1 MSQRKSS
8 PKGVRKQSK
17 LRDLGAA
24 AVGNMMAP
32 LASFASAPILAQALG
47 VSERG
52 ELAAATAPFL
62 FASIAATVGVPESI
76 TFFTARRRG
85 GTGLVWRSIPILAV
99 VSVLA
104 ALVIYFAAP
113 LIAAGDARLSLL
125 IQASGVSLLPT
136 AVLAALRGAAA
147 GHGDWIAVRNERV
160 IGAVARLAPI
170 AVLAALGSLTVTSA
184 AAIIVLS
191 PLIGALAF
199 IRLRHHPR
207 SAEVVLQ
214 RNMLGY
220 GWRVWIG
227 SLSGILLSRLDQILL
242 NPLAGPR
249 ELGLYVVAVN
259 ISDVTLIVMTT
270 VTSIM
275 FTQDARERDDAVLAK
290 TARLTFATMLL
301 VSVVVGASLP
311 LWVEPFFGAGFHD
324 SIPAAWVMLA
334 TYALT
339 APGVVAGTALG
350 ARGRP
355 GSRSTSL
362 IVAVVVNCAAVVLL
376 APHLGALGT
385 ALATFLGNG
394 TAAALNLFFLH
405 KRIGVEVRHFHA
417 IRVMEIW
424 DLWRAVRSRLV
435 RES

>member
-1 MSQRKSS
+1 
-8 PKGVRKQSK
+8 
-17 LRDLGAA
+17 
-24 AVGNMMAP
+24 MMAP

-62 FASIAATVGVPESI
+62 FASIAATVGIPEAI
-76 TFFTARRRG
+76 TFFTARRSG
-85 GTGLVWRSIPILAV
+85 GSRLVWKSIPLLAV

-104 ALVIYFAAP
+104 AVAIYFAAP
-113 LIAAGDARLSLL
+113 LIAAGAPRLTLL
-125 IQASGVSLLPT
+125 IQATGVALLPT
-136 AVLAALRGAAA
+136 ALLAALRGAAA
-147 GHGDWIAVRNERV
+147 GHGDWPAVRNERI

-170 AVLAALGSLTVTSA
+170 AALAGLGLLTVESA
-184 AAIIVLS
+184 SVIVVLS
-191 PLIGALAF
+191 PLVGALAF
-199 IRLRHHPR
+199 IRLGRHPR
-207 SAEVVLQ
+207 ATLSVTQ
-214 RNMLGY
+214 RQMLGY
-220 GWRVWIG
+220 GWRVWVG

-242 NPLAGPR
+242 NPLAGSS

-301 VSVVVGASLP
+301 VAVVVGASLP
-311 LWVEPFFGAGFHD
+311 LWVEPFFGEGFKA
-324 SIPAAWVMLA
+324 SIPAAWVMLG

-362 IVAVVVNCAAVVLL
+362 IIAVLVNCIAVILL
-376 APHLGALGT
+376 APVIGALGT
-385 ALATFLGNG
+385 AAATFVGNG
-394 TAAALNLFFLH
+394 TAAALNLYFLH
-405 KRIGVEVRHFHA
+405 TRLGVDVSQFHA
-417 IRVMEIW
+417 VRVGE
-424 DLWRAVRSRLV
+424 LRELVARLTAKLKRS
-435 RES
+435 

>member
-1 MSQRKSS
+1 MARSARQVNASR
-8 PKGVRKQSK
+8 PPSK
-17 LRDLGAA
+17 IRDLGAA

-62 FASIAATVGVPESI
+62 FASIAATVGIPEAI
-76 TFFTARRRG
+76 TFFTARKTG
-85 GTGLVWRSIPILAV
+85 GAALVWRSIPLLAV

-104 ALVIYFAAP
+104 AIAVYFAAP
-113 LIAAGDARLSLL
+113 LIAADEPRLTLL

-136 AVLAALRGAAA
+136 AILAALRGAAA
-147 GHGDWIAVRNERV
+147 GHGDWAAVRNERI

-170 AVLAALGSLTVTSA
+170 AVLASFGLLTVTSA
-184 AAIIVLS
+184 SVIVVLS
-191 PLIGALAF
+191 PLIGVLAF
-199 IRLRHHPR
+199 IRLRRHPR
-207 SAEVVLQ
+207 TELSVSQ
-214 RNMLGY
+214 RQMLGY

-242 NPLAGPR
+242 NPLAGSK

-275 FTQDARERDDAVLAK
+275 FTQDAKERDDAVLAK
-290 TARLTFATMLL
+290 TARLTFVTMML
-301 VSVVVGASLP
+301 VTVVVGASLP
-311 LWVEPFFGAGFHD
+311 LWVGPFFGQGFED
-324 SIPAAWVMLA
+324 SVPAAWVMLA
-334 TYALT
+334 TYTLT

-350 ARGRP
+350 ARGHP

-362 IVAVVVNCAAVVLL
+362 IVAVAVNCVAVIML
-376 APHLGALGT
+376 APLLGALGT
-385 ALATFLGNG
+385 ALATLVGNG
-394 TAAALNLFFLH
+394 TAASLNLYFLRNRLGVDIRQFH
-405 KRIGVEVRHFHA
+405 KVRPREVRELGA
-417 IRVMEIW
+417 
-424 DLWRAVRSRLV
+424 LLLSRSKR
-435 RES
+435 R

>member
-1 MSQRKSS
+1 
-8 PKGVRKQSK
+8 
-17 LRDLGAA
+17 
-24 AVGNMMAP
+24 MAP

-52 ELAAATAPFL
+52 ELAATTAPFL
-62 FASIAATVGVPESI
+62 FASVAATVGVPEAI
-76 TFFTARRRG
+76 TFFTARSTG
-85 GTGLVWRSIPILAV
+85 GARLVWRSIPVLAV

-113 LIAAGDARLSLL
+113 FIAAGDPQLTLL

-147 GHGDWIAVRNERV
+147 GHGDWAAVRNERI

-170 AVLAALGSLTVTSA
+170 AVLAAFGALTVASA
-184 AAIIVLS
+184 TVIVVLS
-191 PLIGALAF
+191 PLVGALAF
-199 IRLRHHPR
+199 VRLHRHPKGE
-207 SAEVVLQ
+207 ATAGQ
-214 RNMLGY
+214 REILAY

-242 NPLAGPR
+242 NPLTGPK

-275 FTQDARERDDAVLAK
+275 FTSDARDRDDALLAK
-290 TARLTFATMLL
+290 TSRLTFL
-301 VSVVVGASLP
+301 VMILASVFIGLTLP
-311 LWVEPFFGAGFHD
+311 LWVEPFFGDGFGG

-334 TYALT
+334 TYAVT

-350 ARGRP
+350 ARGSP
-355 GSRSTSL
+355 GSRSLALL
-362 IVAVVVNCAAVVLL
+362 IAVVVNCIAVVALS
-376 APHLGALGT
+376 PPLGALGA
-385 ALATFLGNG
+385 ALATLIGNG
-394 TAAALNLFFLH
+394 TAAALNLYFLH
-405 KRIGVEVRHFHA
+405 KRLGVDVSGFHSFHPSEVR
-417 IRVMEIW
+417 
-424 DLWRAVRSRLV
+424 DLWVGFRRRASSR
-435 RES
+435 